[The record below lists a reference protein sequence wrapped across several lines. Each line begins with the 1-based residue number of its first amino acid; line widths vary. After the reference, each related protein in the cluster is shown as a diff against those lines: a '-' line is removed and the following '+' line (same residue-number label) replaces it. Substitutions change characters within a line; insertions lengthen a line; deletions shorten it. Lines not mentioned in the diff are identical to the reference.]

1 MKNTHYY
8 KAFVAQTPEEIL
20 RSVFKKKEDI
30 LIAIS
35 LNNGG
40 YVEGI
45 ILDLKE
51 DNNHNKSVCI
61 LSPQEEVAFL
71 NLHSIAMITI
81 KQPKKM
87 VVELSKGVI
96 SRPLSSEN
104 ENLTVLQLKR
114 WLQSE
119 KSLLGSQIKEFDI
132 NDISLSEINTRLNI
146 QDVFTALK
154 SATHQIV
161 TDELG
166 KEAWQGVDTII
177 LQQAD
182 KLDLKYQGE
191 TLTISIPIDKA
202 LPQKLATIFEEKL
215 LQIL

>member
-1 MKNTHYY
+1 MKHTQYY

-20 RSVFKKKEDI
+20 RSVFKKEEDI

-45 ILDLKE
+45 ILDFKE
-51 DNNHNKSVCI
+51 DNNHQKSVCM
-61 LSPQEEVAFL
+61 LSQQEEISFF
-71 NLHSIAMITI
+71 NLHNITMITV

-87 VVELSKGVI
+87 VVELSKGTI

-104 ENLTVLQLKR
+104 EDLTALQLKR

-119 KSLLGSQIKEFDI
+119 KSLLGSHIKEFDI

-154 SATHQIV
+154 SAIHQVI

-166 KEAWQGVDTII
+166 KEAWQGVEIII

-182 KLDLKYQGE
+182 KLGLKYQGE
-191 TLTISIPIDKA
+191 TLTISINIDKA
-202 LPQKLATIFEEKL
+202 LPEKLATILEEKL

>member
-51 DNNHNKSVCI
+51 DNNHNKSVCL

-154 SATHQIV
+154 SAIHQIV

-191 TLTISIPIDKA
+191 TITISIPIDKA
-202 LPQKLATIFEEKL
+202 LPEKLATIFEEKL

>member
-51 DNNHNKSVCI
+51 DNNHNKSVCL

-87 VVELSKGVI
+87 VVELSKGVV

-154 SATHQIV
+154 SAIHQIV

-182 KLDLKYQGE
+182 KLDLEYQGE
-191 TLTISIPIDKA
+191 TITISIPIDKA
-202 LPQKLATIFEEKL
+202 LPKKLATIFEEKL

>member
-182 KLDLKYQGE
+182 KLDLEYQGE
-191 TLTISIPIDKA
+191 TITISIPIDKA
-202 LPQKLATIFEEKL
+202 LPEKLATIFEEKL

>member
-202 LPQKLATIFEEKL
+202 LPEKLATIFEEKL

>member
-87 VVELSKGVI
+87 VVELSKGAI

-104 ENLTVLQLKR
+104 EDLTVLQLKR

-154 SATHQIV
+154 SAIHQIV

-182 KLDLKYQGE
+182 KLDLEYQGE
-191 TLTISIPIDKA
+191 TITISIPIDKA
-202 LPQKLATIFEEKL
+202 IPEKLATIFEEKL

>member
-20 RSVFKKKEDI
+20 RSVFKKEEAV

-35 LNNGG
+35 LNNGS
-40 YVEGI
+40 YIEGI
-45 ILDLKE
+45 ILDLTE
-51 DNNHNKSVCI
+51 DSSHNKSVCM
-61 LSPQEEVAFL
+61 LSQNEDVLFFNTHNIVL
-71 NLHSIAMITI
+71 ITV

-87 VVELSKGVI
+87 VVELSKGAI

-114 WLQSE
+114 WLNNE
-119 KSLLGSQIKEFDI
+119 KSLLGSEIKEFNID
-132 NDISLSEINTRLNI
+132 DVSLGELNNRLNI

-154 SATHQIV
+154 SV
-161 TDELG
+161 VDEITKDALG
-166 KEAWQGVDTII
+166 KEAWQGIDTIV
-177 LQQAD
+177 LQQED
-182 KLDLKYQGE
+182 KLQLNCQVK
-191 TLTISIPIDKA
+191 TLTIAIPIDKA
-202 LPQKLATIFEEKL
+202 LPENLSNILEEKL

>member
-154 SATHQIV
+154 SAIHQIV

-182 KLDLKYQGE
+182 KLDLEYQGE
-191 TLTISIPIDKA
+191 TITISIPIDKA
-202 LPQKLATIFEEKL
+202 LPEKLATIFEEKL

>member
-154 SATHQIV
+154 SAIHQIV

-191 TLTISIPIDKA
+191 TITISIPIDKA
-202 LPQKLATIFEEKL
+202 LPEKLATIFEEKL

>member
-61 LSPQEEVAFL
+61 LSLQEEVAFL

-132 NDISLSEINTRLNI
+132 NDISLSEINTRFNI

-154 SATHQIV
+154 SAIHQIV

-182 KLDLKYQGE
+182 KLDLEYQGE
-191 TLTISIPIDKA
+191 TITISIPIDKA
-202 LPQKLATIFEEKL
+202 LPKKLATIFEEKL

>member
-191 TLTISIPIDKA
+191 TITISIPIDKA

>member
-1 MKNTHYY
+1 MNTTNYY

-20 RSVFKKKEDI
+20 RAVFKKEEDI

-35 LNNGG
+35 LNNGS
-40 YVEGI
+40 YIEGI
-45 ILDLKE
+45 ILDLTE
-51 DNNHNKSVCI
+51 DNNHNKSVCMLSQCEEI
-61 LSPQEEVAFL
+61 LFFNTHNIVVV
-71 NLHSIAMITI
+71 TV

-87 VVELSKGVI
+87 VVELSKGKI

-114 WLQSE
+114 WLNNE
-119 KSLLGSQIKEFDI
+119 KRLLGSKIKEFNIDTVPLGEL
-132 NDISLSEINTRLNI
+132 NNRLNI

-154 SATHQIV
+154 SV
-161 TDELG
+161 VDEITKDALG
-166 KEAWQGVDTII
+166 KEAWQGIGTIV

-182 KLDLKYQGE
+182 KLQLNYHTK
-191 TLTISIPIDKA
+191 TLTIAMPIDKA
-202 LPQKLATIFEEKL
+202 LPENLSNILEEKL